1 MNTINIILVFSL
13 TLGFSTL
20 LAVTMLLFRQ
30 IREGRYNEKE
40 NRSELN
46 ELRAM
51 FEHRMYDLQER
62 LILTESRWKDV
73 NHLLLDSQRVSGSDT
88 SLKKQKVTM
97 TSYLNEMGLSE
108 KDLIIDPNLVFVLTP
123 FHDKHQQTFEIIR
136 NVCSDVGLTCLRGD
150 EKYIDSN
157 ILIHILRQLLKARM
171 LIVNIEGRN
180 PNVFYELGL
189 AHALG
194 KPTILLS
201 KSFHEAP
208 FDVKSKRII
217 FYKHPL
223 ELRDLLRDELTRA
236 LVET

>member
-1 MNTINIILVFSL
+1 MNASNIILVFSL
-13 TLGFSTL
+13 TLGFSAL
-20 LAVTMLLFRQ
+20 LWFTMLLFRQ
-30 IREGRYNEKE
+30 IREGRYNMKE
-40 NRSELN
+40 NRAELDK
-46 ELRAM
+46 LRAM
-51 FEHRMYDLQER
+51 LEHRMYDLQER
-62 LILTESRWKDV
+62 LLLTESRWKDV
-73 NHLLLDSQRVSGSDT
+73 NHLLLDSQRLSSSDT

-97 TSYLNEMGLSE
+97 TSYLKEMGFSE
-108 KDLIIDPNLVFVLTP
+108 EDLIIDPNLVFVLTP
-123 FHDKHQQTFEIIR
+123 FHEEHQQTFEIIR
-136 NVCSDVGLTCLRGD
+136 NVCSDVGLKCLRGD
-150 EKYIDSN
+150 EQYIESD

-189 AHALG
+189 AHAFG

-201 KSFHEAP
+201 KSVQEAP

-223 ELRDLLRDELTRA
+223 ELRDLLRVELTKA